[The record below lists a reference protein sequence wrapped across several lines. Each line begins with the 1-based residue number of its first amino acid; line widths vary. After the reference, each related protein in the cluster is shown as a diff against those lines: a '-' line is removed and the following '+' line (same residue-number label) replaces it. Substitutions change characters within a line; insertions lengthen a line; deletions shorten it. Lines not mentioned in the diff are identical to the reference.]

1 MPRIASSLADQVAN
15 QIMSMIFE
23 EHRFQAGDKLPSEM
37 QLAQDLGVSRM
48 TLREA
53 IRILCTRSIV
63 EVRRGIGTF
72 VTNDTGEFISSM
84 ANFSMVVNVK
94 ASNQDTLL
102 IRLMIE
108 PLTAYNACK
117 YGTDEELQR
126 IRDLS
131 IEIEEAVKHG
141 ANRTKPEQDFHAAII
156 AASHNPLVVEFTPV
170 INRSIFSAVASFDTS
185 TALVPLSLQDHRE
198 LVRCL
203 MARNAV
209 AAYTAMRLHIFHAF
223 EIAGIPIDAI

>member
-1 MPRIASSLADQVAN
+1 MPTKSSSLAEQAAR
-15 QIMSMIFE
+15 QIMSMIFD
-23 EHRFQAGDKLPSEM
+23 EHRFQAGDRLPNEM
-37 QLAQDLGVSRM
+37 QLAEELGVSRM

-53 IRILCTRSIV
+53 IRILSTRGIV

-72 VTNDTGEFISSM
+72 VTNDSHEFTSSK
-84 ANFSMVVNVK
+84 ADFSMLVNVQ
-94 ASNQDTLL
+94 ATNQDMLL

-108 PLTAYNACK
+108 PISAYCACK

-131 IEIEEAVKHG
+131 LEIEEAVKQG
-141 ANRTKPEQDFHAAII
+141 SKRTKPEQEFHAAI
-156 AASHNPLVVEFTPV
+156 ATASHNPFVAEFTPV
-170 INRSIFSAVASFDTS
+170 INRVILNAVASFDKD

-203 MARNAV
+203 MSRNAV
-209 AAYTAMRLHIFHAF
+209 ASYTAMRLHIFHAY
-223 EIAGIPIDAI
+223 EIAGIPINIL